1 MVIYYFSHSSSITLK
16 HDKGT
21 EQIYWAFNK
30 VKIKQPY
37 ELTSFLKLDLEA
49 KEGLLTKPEH
59 RNLGTW
65 TLLPGGCPYQLKYLE
80 NFALA
85 LIRSPENLKF
95 QVKKSVEE
103 EKPVADEA
111 LTPTTEEKL
120 KSFPD
125 QVGDITK
132 SEPEVQPEAG
142 KVETLDRE
150 SKIEPAEEKSEQQAT
165 IVDIVETFEAVEK
178 KEQVHLEA
186 SEQQKAKEVEVPI
199 AEPKEEASEPVP
211 VIPHLRPAEY
221 KRSRLPRNRKV
232 NRAYGGML
240 SGSDIRERFEVSM
253 NYSMLV
259 AYLSPDVN
267 DFV

>member
-95 QVKKSVEE
+95 Q
-103 EKPVADEA
+103 
-111 LTPTTEEKL
+111 KL

-186 SEQQKAKEVEVPI
+186 SEQQKAKE
-199 AEPKEEASEPVP
+199 
-211 VIPHLRPAEY
+211 IPHLRPAEY